1 MKLADWIAES
11 GLTQKAFAE
20 RVGVS
25 QGRIAQIISGGYPR
39 KGLAARIALATD
51 GKVTAND
58 FVADQPEKVAG

>member
-11 GLTQKAFAE
+11 GLTQKAFAD

-25 QGRIAQIISGGYPR
+25 QGRIAQILAGGYPR

-58 FVADQPEKVAG
+58 FVSDIPAEATG